1 MRFFLC
7 LFFACLMLPAHAEF
21 AFDLEIDAPSAAR
34 RLLEKHLDIARAQSD
49 DRTTAE
55 YVDYLAITT
64 PDEARNLLAT
74 EGFFAP
80 QIEVRWL
87 REEKKPRFVMTV
99 DPGEPVRIS
108 VIRLDWQGEIR
119 ADPQYLKTLEKQIR
133 SAWLLGEGE
142 VFTQSKWDAG
152 KTLVHNLTS
161 ARRFPGAKLSGS
173 EARIDPQTHQ
183 AELVIGIDSGPFY
196 RYGALEVSGLA
207 RYPAYLVQEQRQF
220 AEGAEYQR
228 SDLQEL
234 QTRLQSLPHFGFA
247 VVDVD
252 LGDAPPYRAGVRVDV
267 REVPH
272 HKLTTGVGY
281 TTEAGFNTTLAHQY
295 YGLFGKSWISEATLK
310 LAQNEQ
316 SGEVALVFPRL
327 GAGYQHRVHLAYEQS
342 DVSSLSSKTWRQG
355 VTRSQTDFQLTRSWS
370 VEHESERRRL
380 ADGTLETPES
390 LFFKFQW
397 LRRDLDST
405 RDPRQGHLLQWESSA
420 AIDGLYSDETYL
432 RLYGRVAKYWPFSGN
447 RLLLPRPDGGQ
458 PFAHVPAYVPSDLL
472 FRAGGAGSV
481 RGYDYQSLGPSKG
494 GSVVPGRVLLTSSL
508 EYQWPLYRD
517 WRLASFVDHGNASTT
532 WPELRGVTGAGLGL
546 RWVSP
551 AGVFGADFAHG
562 LDDDQWK
569 FHLAIGLV
577 F

>member
-21 AFDLEIDAPSAAR
+21 AFDLQIDAPSAVR
-34 RLLEKHLDIARAQSD
+34 RLLEKHLDIARAQDD

-55 YVDYLAITT
+55 YVEYLAITT

-80 QIEVRWL
+80 KIEARLIWDGP
-87 REEKKPRFVMTV
+87 KPRFEMSV
-99 DPGEPVRIS
+99 DPGDPVRIS
-108 VIRLDWQGEIR
+108 SLRLVWEGEIR
-119 ADPQYLKTLEKQIR
+119 HDQAYLTALEKQIR
-133 SAWLLGEGE
+133 SSWLLAEGE
-142 VFTQSKWDAG
+142 VFTQAQWDAG
-152 KTLVHNLTS
+152 KTLAHNLTS
-161 ARRFPGAKLSGS
+161 ARRFPGAKLAGS
-173 EARIDPQTHQ
+173 EARIDPKKNQ

-196 RYGALEVSGLA
+196 RYGALEVSGLV
-207 RYPAYLVQEQRQF
+207 RYPSYLVQEQRQF

-247 VVDVD
+247 LVDVD
-252 LGDAPPYRAGVRVDV
+252 LSDAPPYRAGIRVDV

-281 TTEAGFNTTLAHQY
+281 TTEAGFNTTLDHHY
-295 YGLFGKSWISEATLK
+295 YGLFGKSWIAENTLK

-327 GAGYQHRVHLAYEQS
+327 GAGYQHRLHLGYERS
-342 DVSSLSSKTWRQG
+342 HVGSLLSRTWRQG

-380 ADGTLETPES
+380 ADGTVETPES

-405 RDPRQGHLLQWESSA
+405 RDPRQGVLLQWESSA
-420 AIDGLYSDETYL
+420 AIDGLLSDETYV
-432 RLYGRVAKYWPFSGN
+432 RLYGRIAKYWPFSGN
-447 RLLLPRPDGGQ
+447 RVLLARLDAGQ
-458 PFAHVPAYVPSDLL
+458 TFAHVAADVPSDLL

-481 RGYDYQSLGPSKG
+481 RGYDYQSLGPIKG

-532 WPELRGVTGAGLGL
+532 WPELRGVTGTGLGL